1 MANEVLVLWLCGPMQ
16 SWGTRS
22 RWDVR
27 DTGHEPTK
35 SGVIGLLGC
44 ALGLERNDP
53 RLEELDVLIRFA
65 VRIDRPGIV
74 STDYHTVTGYHR
86 TATGEFKYSG
96 GTASTWKTAIAHDPA
111 TIVSLREYLHDATFM
126 VALEM
131 GADLAGEVRRALM
144 SPKWP
149 LYLGRKSCLPI
160 GPILDLHTP
169 AYASLDEVLRKHPR
183 HARAKSGPL
192 SAFIEHEQG
201 EFERQDRLRINAL
214 RMYEFRNCNRLE
226 VDPPC
231 TSPA

>member
-1 MANEVLVLWLCGPMQ
+1 MQ

-44 ALGLERNDP
+44 AMGLERKDP
-53 RLEELDVLIRFA
+53 RLEDLDRLIRFA
-65 VRIDRPGIV
+65 VRIDRPGVV

-86 TATGEFKYSG
+86 TAAGGFKHSG
-96 GTASTWKTAIAHDPA
+96 GTAATLKSALAHGPA

-126 VALEM
+126 IGLEM
-131 GADLAGEVRRALM
+131 GAELASEVRRALM
-144 SPKWP
+144 APKWP

-160 GPILDLHTP
+160 APIFDLHAPT
-169 AYASLDEVLRKHPR
+169 YGSLDEVLRKHPR
-183 HARAKSGPL
+183 HASAESGPL
-192 SAFIEHEQG
+192 SAFIEHDQG
-201 EFERQDRLRINAL
+201 DLERQDRIRINAL

-231 TSPA
+231 SSPD

>member
-1 MANEVLVLWLCGPMQ
+1 MQ

-44 ALGLERNDP
+44 ALGIERNDP
-53 RLEELDVLIRFA
+53 RLEELDRLIRFA
-65 VRIDRPGIV
+65 VRIDRPGVV

-86 TATGEFKYSG
+86 TAAGGFKHTG
-96 GTASTWKTAIAHDPA
+96 GTAATLKSALAHDPA
-111 TIVSLREYLHDATFM
+111 TIVSPREYLHDAAFM
-126 VALEM
+126 IALET
-131 GADLAGEVRRALM
+131 GAELASDVRRALI

-160 GPILDLHTP
+160 MPILDVHAPT
-169 AYASLDEVLRKHPR
+169 YASLEEVVRNHPR
-183 HARAKSGPL
+183 HPRAESGPL
-192 SAFIEHEQG
+192 SAYIEDERG
-201 EFERQDRLRINAL
+201 ELERQDRIRINAL

-226 VDPPC
+226 VNPPC
-231 TSPA
+231 SSPA